1 MCSVMFLFVT
11 VTPLEEMDV
20 LLRMLLER
28 YLEILHFNGRSC
40 PLFSTF
46 HFTSKKKKSQL
57 SKEERDDYS
66 VQVLNYH

>member
-28 YLEILHFNGRSC
+28 YLEILHFNGKSG

-46 HFTSKKKKSQL
+46 HFTSKKKESHCPRKREMITL
-57 SKEERDDYS
+57 YKF
-66 VQVLNYH
+66 

>member
-28 YLEILHFNGRSC
+28 YLEILHFNGRSG

-46 HFTSKKKKSQL
+46 HFTSKKKRKSL